1 MLRFEVS
8 LTLKILEQ
16 RTIGGRTQGRSTG
29 RQVSGRKLHALTG
42 PLPHA
47 LHLNLPHLRMLHR
60 HRVEEAAQR
69 RTGNQHR
76 TTASN
81 TATNH
86 ALSVLSFQV
95 FVRLERA
102 HTAGHHHA
110 VSFTQLVGHS
120 GHDNVRPR
128 ILKKLHQRTT
138 SSGFPQNGNHGT
150 SGLSGLYRFSF
161 DGCGCSGCGFS
172 GNRHRCAP
180 IS

>member
-16 RTIGGRTQGRSTG
+16 RAIGGRTQSRHTG
-29 RQVSGRKLHALTG
+29 HQVTGRKLHTLTG
-42 PLPHA
+42 PFPHA

-60 HRVEEAAQR
+60 NGVEEASQR
-69 RTGNQHR
+69 CTGNQHR
-76 TTASN
+76 TTASH

-86 ALSVLSFQV
+86 ALSILSFQI

-102 HTAGHHHA
+102 RTAGNHHS
-110 VSFTQLVGHS
+110 VSLTQLIGYI
-120 GHDNVRPR
+120 GHDNLCPR
-128 ILKKLHQRTT
+128 ILKKLHQGAT
-138 SSGFPQNGNHGT
+138 SSGFPQNSNHRT
-150 SGLSGLYRFSF
+150 SGLSTLYRFSF
-161 DGCGCSGCGFS
+161 DRCGFN